1 MRAMQKRECLLDAL
15 ARMSQCVCLSDMRT
29 PENREKVL
37 RALAQIPAREFPARD
52 WRETALYL
60 LTPPL

>member
-29 PENREKVL
+29 PENREKVF
-37 RALAQIPAREFPARD
+37 RAMAQIPAGDFPARD

>member
-1 MRAMQKRECLLDAL
+1 MEKRECLLDAL

-37 RALAQIPAREFPARD
+37 RALAQIPARDFTARD
-52 WRETALYL
+52 WREAALYL
-60 LTPPL
+60 LAPPL